1 MKKFIAGIVITVV
14 VMLSYNYF
22 QDKKESSTVLK
33 ESSSLIQE
41 QLKNVSKLIVTEGHY
56 SKVYTYKN
64 SKALFANL
72 YNVEKKALVVV
83 NADVTIAYDLSK
95 LEYVIDEQNK
105 ELIITS
111 IPDKEINIYPDFEY
125 YDVQADFLN
134 PFQAKDYNTINEDVR
149 KRLMEKVETSNLI
162 SNAENRLISELAKFY
177 ILTNSLG
184 WTLKYNQEVIQEV
197 NQFEQLQHFK
207 K

>member
-1 MKKFIAGIVITVV
+1 MRKILVGIVITVAF
-14 VMLSYNYF
+14 MLAFNYF
-22 QDKKESSTVLK
+22 QDKKESKAILK

-72 YNVEKKALVVV
+72 YNVEKKALVIV

-95 LEYVIDEQNK
+95 LIYVLDEENK

-125 YDVQADFLN
+125 YEIGRESCRERD
-134 PFQAKDYNTINEDVR
+134 
-149 KRLMEKVETSNLI
+149 
-162 SNAENRLISELAKFY
+162 
-177 ILTNSLG
+177 LG
-184 WTLKYNQEVIQEV
+184 RTM
-197 NQFEQLQHFK
+197 
-207 K
+207 

>member
-1 MKKFIAGIVITVV
+1 MREILVGIVITVAF
-14 VMLSYNYF
+14 MLAFNYF
-22 QDKKESSTVLK
+22 QGKKESKAILK

-72 YNVEKKALVVV
+72 YNVEKKALVIV

-95 LEYVIDEQNK
+95 LEYVLDEENK

-111 IPDKEINIYPDFEY
+111 IPNKEINVYPDFEY

-134 PFQAKDYNTINEDVR
+134 PFEAKDYNTINEDVR
-149 KRLMEKVETSNLI
+149 KRLMEKVEASNLI

-184 WTLKYNQEVIQEV
+184 WTLKYNQEIIKEV
-197 NQFEQLQHFK
+197 DQFEELQKFK

>member
-1 MKKFIAGIVITVV
+1 EINSFSEFTKFNHLHIFNVFLSMKKILAGIVIAVV

-95 LEYVIDEQNK
+95 LEYVIDEQ
-105 ELIITS
+105 
-111 IPDKEINIYPDFEY
+111 
-125 YDVQADFLN
+125 
-134 PFQAKDYNTINEDVR
+134 
-149 KRLMEKVETSNLI
+149 
-162 SNAENRLISELAKFY
+162 
-177 ILTNSLG
+177 
-184 WTLKYNQEVIQEV
+184 
-197 NQFEQLQHFK
+197 
-207 K
+207 